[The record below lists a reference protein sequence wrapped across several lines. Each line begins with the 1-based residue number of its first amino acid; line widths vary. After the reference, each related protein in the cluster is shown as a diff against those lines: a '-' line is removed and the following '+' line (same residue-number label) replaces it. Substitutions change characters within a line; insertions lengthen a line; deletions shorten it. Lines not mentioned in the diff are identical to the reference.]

1 MDGIRN
7 EYMSGTAG
15 EVRLRQFG
23 LVQRTDGRYIGQ
35 RMLKKEEELRWGSE
49 GGRDTVMTPKGSI
62 WKKIDSTHNPNLI
75 A

>member
-23 LVQRTDGRYIGQ
+23 LEQRTDSRHIGE
-35 RMLKKEEELRWGSE
+35 RMLKKEEELR
-49 GGRDTVMTPKGSI
+49 
-62 WKKIDSTHNPNLI
+62 
-75 A
+75 